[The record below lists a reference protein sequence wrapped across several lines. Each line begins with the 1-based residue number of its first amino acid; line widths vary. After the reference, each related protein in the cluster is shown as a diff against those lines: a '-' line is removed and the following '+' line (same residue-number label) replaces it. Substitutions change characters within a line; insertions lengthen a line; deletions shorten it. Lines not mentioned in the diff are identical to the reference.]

1 MPGGMGNV
9 VSVGTAV
16 GITKGEGGA
25 EREKAPSGTHAFSPR
40 MRAECWFAPRAA
52 AVSQKEA
59 GGMHCALR
67 EASGEPFV
75 SYCAPVLFGKGR
87 VRHRELERS
96 VAVGEAAAEQCELG
110 RMNNSPRIVSSN

>member
-40 MRAECWFAPRAA
+40 MRAEYWFAP
-52 AVSQKEA
+52 
-59 GGMHCALR
+59 
-67 EASGEPFV
+67 
-75 SYCAPVLFGKGR
+75 
-87 VRHRELERS
+87 
-96 VAVGEAAAEQCELG
+96 
-110 RMNNSPRIVSSN
+110 